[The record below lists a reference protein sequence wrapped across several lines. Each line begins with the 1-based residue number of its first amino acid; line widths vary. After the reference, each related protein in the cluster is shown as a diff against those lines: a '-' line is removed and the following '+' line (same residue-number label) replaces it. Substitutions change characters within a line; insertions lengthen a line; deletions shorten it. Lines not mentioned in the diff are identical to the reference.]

1 MKNITSYIWS
11 AVMLLL
17 MAFFD
22 VYFPVKI
29 GAIITAAILYGICLA
44 WVIYTVE
51 NDTDGKFLPNLVMII
66 APAIVGIIGS
76 QANVD
81 PSTWFK

>member
-11 AVMLLL
+11 VAMLAL
-17 MAFFD
+17 MVFFD
-22 VYFPVKI
+22 FYFPVKI
-29 GAIITAAILYGICLA
+29 GAIVTAAIIYAICLA

-51 NDTDGKFLPNLVMII
+51 KDTEGKFLPNLIMII

-81 PSTWFK
+81 PATWFK